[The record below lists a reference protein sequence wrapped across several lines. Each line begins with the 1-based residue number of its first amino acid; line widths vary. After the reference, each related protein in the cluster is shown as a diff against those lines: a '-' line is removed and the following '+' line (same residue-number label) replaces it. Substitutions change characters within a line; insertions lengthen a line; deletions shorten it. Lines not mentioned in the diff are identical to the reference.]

1 MEAPGLWQRELKQFG
16 TVASGDARYRM
27 HWTGDPMPGFPEHKF
42 AAPIDCWA
50 LLWWVDQ
57 DSERPGAGGGY
68 AVLQA
73 FYTQD
78 SGMFVPT
85 MLETVGLNLKV
96 VTMMAGEAEKHR
108 HDFARVRHRQLER
121 QRTRMNE
128 QLVSPIEDTL
138 RDASPVFTGPT
149 SWGHGSDATPTV
161 VQKKVEQLER
171 FVENVGRDSLAE
183 MRRKFRGTTIAKAES

>member
-78 SGMFVPT
+78 SGVFVPT

-108 HDFARVRHRQLER
+108 HDFAKIRHRQLER
-121 QRTRMNE
+121 QRATANE
-128 QLVSPIEDTL
+128 AISGRIADILQ
-138 RDASPVFTGPT
+138 DAMPQFTGPT
-149 SWGHGSDATPTV
+149 SFGAAQGALPTV
-161 VQKKVEQLER
+161 VERKVEQIER
-171 FVENVGRDSLAE
+171 NLATINRRARQ
-183 MRRKFRGTTIAKAES
+183 MRKGPAIAKAEA